1 MNEPAAH
8 TFPSS
13 ATLSQK
19 SAVKEITVDL
29 TPSEASTLE
38 KYCNQ
43 TGKAAT
49 DVIRELIQEL
59 CLT

>member
-1 MNEPAAH
+1 MSEPSAH
-8 TFPSS
+8 TLASF

-19 SAVKEITVDL
+19 SPVKEITVDL
-29 TPSEASTLE
+29 TPNEASRLE

-43 TGKAAT
+43 TGKAVI

-59 CLT
+59 SLT

>member
-1 MNEPAAH
+1 MNEPPAY

-13 ATLSQK
+13 PTLSQK
-19 SAVKEITVDL
+19 SAVKEITVEL

-49 DVIRELIQEL
+49 DVILELIQKL
-59 CLT
+59 S